1 MIRALARKRPPS
13 AAEVDALALFQTL
26 SELSIEAAEAV
37 EANDGET
44 LLRILAER
52 ARIMERTEELLA
64 LLNEELVR
72 PGSDSAPSE
81 AAGALLEAARELATL
96 DSSLRTAIGAQRD
109 ALGRD
114 LNALESGGAARS
126 AYGGRQRG
134 RDTINV
140 VR

>member
-1 MIRALARKRPPS
+1 MIRALARKTPQS
-13 AAEVDALALFQTL
+13 SVGADALALIQTL
-26 SELSIEAAEAV
+26 TELSAEAAAAV

-64 LLNEELVR
+64 QLGAEI
-72 PGSDSAPSE
+72 GSPADEAARSE
-81 AAGALLEAARELATL
+81 ATAALLDAARELAAL
-96 DSSLRTAIGAQRD
+96 DARLRTAIGIQRD
-109 ALGRD
+109 ELARD